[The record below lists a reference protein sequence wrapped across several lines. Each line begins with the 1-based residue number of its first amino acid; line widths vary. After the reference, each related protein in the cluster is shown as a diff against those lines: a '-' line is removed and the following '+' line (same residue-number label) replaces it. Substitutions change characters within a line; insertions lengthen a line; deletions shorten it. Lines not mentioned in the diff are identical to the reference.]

1 MKITVI
7 KGDGIGPEV
16 ITEGIKILKV
26 IATYS
31 NQHFEILNI
40 EGGGKYYVKNGVE
53 WPEGSFETCKE
64 ADAILFG
71 AIGYPGARLPNND
84 IAGAGIILGL
94 RFGLDLFANIR
105 PTKLYNGVKHK
116 ISDKF
121 KLVWEPKNV
130 DFTIIRE
137 NTEGLYAPIRGTL
150 KREIKNNIALD
161 NRIITEEGS
170 SRIIRFAFD
179 YSKAI
184 TSDRTQTRKPS
195 LTVIH
200 KNNLLAGCQL
210 FTKIFYELAK
220 EYEDVQANDILVDA
234 FTAELMRNPEN
245 FDVCVTTNMFGDICT
260 DLASVLQGGMG
271 MAPSAQINGW
281 DENSKGLFEP
291 IHGSA
296 PDIAG
301 KNIANPYATLLSVK
315 MMIDWLG
322 IKQKD
327 IKLRT
332 LAKTLEE
339 AISDTISNK
348 FLPKD
353 LGGSYTTD
361 KIGTEVAR
369 TLKSKC
375 ELLE

>member
-1 MKITVI
+1 MKIAVI

-16 ITEGIKILKV
+16 ITEGIKILRV
-26 IATYS
+26 IELFT
-31 NQHFEILNI
+31 NHTFEILEI
-40 EGGGKYYVKNGVE
+40 EGGGKYYMENGIE

-71 AIGYPGARLPNND
+71 AIGYPGTRLPNND

-105 PTKLYNGVKHK
+105 PTKLYPGIKHK
-116 ISDKF
+116 ISNNYKV
-121 KLVWEPKNV
+121 VWQPEKV

-150 KREIKNNIALD
+150 NRETQSDVAID
-161 NRIITEEGS
+161 NRLITGKGS

-179 YSKAI
+179 YCKTIVA
-184 TSDRTQTRKPS
+184 DKKRDYKPT

-210 FTKIFYELAK
+210 FTRVFYDIAK
-220 EYEDVQANDILVDA
+220 EYQDVQTNDILVDA
-234 FTAELMRNPEN
+234 FTAELMRNPEK

-271 MAPSAQINGW
+271 MAPSAQIDGW
-281 DENSKGLFEP
+281 HRNARGLFEP

-315 MMIDWLG
+315 MMLDWLG
-322 IKQKD
+322 IKNHETE
-327 IKLRT
+327 LRV
-332 LAKTLEE
+332 LSKSLEE
-339 AISDTISNK
+339 AISKTIMKNI
-348 FLPKD
+348 LPKD

-361 KIGTEVAR
+361 KIGSEVAR
-369 TLKSKC
+369 TLKGIC
-375 ELLE
+375 EKL